1 MGCTAADAVLEN
13 CAATGSV
20 TALAGSAGGL
30 AGRNEGT
37 IRGGTPGGAP
47 LTVCAQSG
55 CAGGFAA
62 CNTGT
67 VENAALSLDTL
78 RLTGAA
84 GVAGGVAGCN
94 AGAVRGVT
102 VTAQDPWDLTG
113 LTAASLTAVGG
124 AVGGERRN
132 VGGNIRLAV
141 RFGRRGAWPHPQP
154 GRLAGGN
161 TGTVCG
167 TVEAFAAQ
175 DAAGASG
182 PGDAVGGAV
191 GRNAGDRAGL
201 PGIQPDPAAGGLRR
215 KRPGCRGRG
224 RVWLAATRRRALC
237 GNV

>member
-1 MGCTAADAVLEN
+1 MGCTAADVVLEN

-37 IRGGTPGGAP
+37 IRGGTPGGGAP

-124 AVGGERRN
+124 AVGENAGN
-132 VGGNIRLAV
+132 IGGNSRLAV
-141 RFGRRGAWPHPQP
+141 CFGRRGAWPHPQP
-154 GRLAGGN
+154 GRA
-161 TGTVCG
+161 
-167 TVEAFAAQ
+167 
-175 DAAGASG
+175 
-182 PGDAVGGAV
+182 
-191 GRNAGDRAGL
+191 
-201 PGIQPDPAAGGLRR
+201 
-215 KRPGCRGRG
+215 GRG
-224 RVWLAATRRRALC
+224 QYRHSLRH
-237 GNV
+237 G